1 MYAGKWTAC
10 IDHALQ
16 DNANVGRR
24 FSLGFLICSATL
36 LLALRLAWPHI

>member
-1 MYAGKWTAC
+1 MYAGEWTAG

-16 DNANVGRR
+16 DNTNVGRR
-24 FSLGFLICSATL
+24 FSLGFLIRSASL